1 MDETKT
7 QIPSQTFTLLLFFIF
22 LVTGIHWLVL
32 YLRIPVLDALPYWK
46 YNLRPIPINHLWI
59 VFVFFCLC
67 MAILLSHL
75 KVNNTFKLIGLIV
88 LGTAIQFS
96 LAYSK
101 GQGMDGMRVRI
112 SDSGHTEFAKIA
124 VEQPGVLHALRNY
137 ETLAKKKSYG
147 YIPSKPPGT
156 LFFYMLTEKISNA
169 FWPVSDPEIRLNNLY
184 TFASIAWPVLSYLAL
199 IPLFFLARELFAS
212 SEWALVTCLLYIVVP
227 SVDLITLHTDQV
239 LFPLM
244 VLVPVLM
251 SVVALR
257 KDKILFAVLAGITLY
272 LAAYFSFGLA
282 VIGLLVPVFLFVAI
296 PENTLRPWPL
306 IIRHAFAML
315 LGAALT
321 HLLISF
327 TLNYDIIFR
336 YNRAI
341 EHHLAWKDWENT
353 LGTYLR
359 AGITDAVEFSVWVGL
374 PLILLFVV
382 AVGVSVHQILIRKP
396 TFFSYYSLVLAGIF
410 VVLLVIGKTKAE
422 TARLWLFLVPFLCLS
437 VASFIRQ
444 QNWTSRHTNLFIV
457 LILFLEM
464 GTTYFTLH
472 YQDFW

>member
-1 MDETKT
+1 MDETRT
-7 QIPSQTFTLLLFFIF
+7 QYPGQSFTLLLFLIF
-22 LVTGIHWLVL
+22 LITGIHWLIL

-59 VFVFFCLC
+59 AFVFLCLGL
-67 MAILLSHL
+67 AILFSFL
-75 KVNNTFKLIGLIV
+75 KVNNALKLIVLIV

-101 GQGMDGMRVRI
+101 GQGLDGIRVRI
-112 SDSGHTEFAKIA
+112 SDSGHTEFAKVT
-124 VEQPGVLHALRNY
+124 VEQPGVLHALQNY

-156 LFFYMLTEKISNA
+156 LLFYMLTEKISNA
-169 FWPVSDPEIRLNNLY
+169 LWPASDPETRLNNLY
-184 TFASIAWPVLSYLAL
+184 TFASISWPILSYLVL
-199 IPLFFLARELFAS
+199 IPLFFLSRELFAS
-212 SEWALVTCLLYIVVP
+212 SEWGMVTCLFYITIP
-227 SVDLITLHTDQV
+227 SVNLITLHTDQV

-244 VLVPVLM
+244 VVATTLM
-251 SVVALR
+251 AVVALR
-257 KDKILFAVLAGITLY
+257 TDKVLFSVLCGITLY

-282 VIGLLVPVFLFVAI
+282 VIGLLFSVFLFVSV
-296 PENTLRPWPL
+296 PEHTFRPL
-306 IIRHAFAML
+306 GIAIRHAFAIL
-315 LGAALT
+315 IGTALT

-327 TLNYDIIFR
+327 TLNYDIVFR

-341 EHHLAWKDWENT
+341 EHHLSWKDWENT

-359 AGITDAVEFSVWVGL
+359 AGITDGAEFSVWVGL
-374 PLILLFVV
+374 PLILLFV
-382 AVGVSVHQILIRKP
+382 ASVGVSLHQFLIRKP
-396 TFFSYYSLVLAGIF
+396 SFFSYYILALAGIF

-437 VASFIRQ
+437 AASFVRQ
-444 QNWTSRHTNLFIV
+444 QDWSSRYTNLFIAI
-457 LILFLEM
+457 ILFLEM